1 MRHHGLKARLF
12 IRRGALVLG
21 TAAVLALLPLSVHA
35 DPIQDGAL
43 APYRAGW
50 FANNGPGGPLTCS
63 ETCKAKA
70 PGTLAEYEAT
80 FVSVTKR
87 AFVCR
92 VAGPPKGNIRTGSTA
107 ASSTTAPPATRR
119 GSISKAPTTSG
130 TTASASTSKRVAC
143 QAHNGGGGT
152 INDAALPRRPFLFLS
167 CRRAGSCRAGGA
179 VADLGLRPGAA
190 AADPVSARDP
200 DL

>member
-1 MRHHGLKARLF
+1 MRHRDSKARLF
-12 IRRGALVLG
+12 IRRGALILG
-21 TAAVLALLPLSVHA
+21 MAAVLALLPPSVGA

-92 VAGPPKGNIRTGSTA
+92 VAGKRTGD
-107 ASSTTAPPATRR
+107 
-119 GSISKAPTTSG
+119 IG
-130 TTASASTSKRVAC
+130 TTWLYGSQFDDRAAC
-143 QAHNGGGGT
+143 YTTGL
-152 INDAALPRRPFLFLS
+152 DLK
-167 CRRAGSCRAGGA
+167 GSYVQRYYCLCGA
-179 VADLGLRPGAA
+179 KVG
-190 AADPVSARDP
+190 
-200 DL
+200 

>member
-1 MRHHGLKARLF
+1 MRHSDSKAQLF
-12 IRRGALVLG
+12 IRRGALILG

-50 FANNGPGGPLTCS
+50 FPNNGPAGSLTCS

-92 VAGPPKGNIRTGSTA
+92 VAGRPKGDIRTWLYGSQFDDRA
-107 ASSTTAPPATRR
+107 ACYTTGLDLKGSHAP
-119 GSISKAPTTSG
+119 KYFCLCVV
-130 TTASASTSKRVAC
+130 K
-143 QAHNGGGGT
+143 
-152 INDAALPRRPFLFLS
+152 
-167 CRRAGSCRAGGA
+167 
-179 VADLGLRPGAA
+179 
-190 AADPVSARDP
+190 
-200 DL
+200 